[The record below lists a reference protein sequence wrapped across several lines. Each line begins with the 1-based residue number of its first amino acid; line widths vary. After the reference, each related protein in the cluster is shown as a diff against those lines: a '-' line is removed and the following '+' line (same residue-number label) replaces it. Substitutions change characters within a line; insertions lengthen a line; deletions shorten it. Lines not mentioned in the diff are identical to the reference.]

1 MDVFGRPEV
10 RFVAASVGLVL
21 VGIGVLL
28 VSGGVDT
35 FTVTGSTQRLA
46 LVEERFTLD
55 TDVLFTLEGHESQNN
70 DRPSNAEVC
79 PGREASGNHPI
90 IRNNLVAGNLVYAA
104 RITETVSTA
113 WPLDRTYRGD
123 VLGDGSLI
131 TTLYLTNGNA
141 SANQQEGVS
150 MKVDLGVPS
159 GGPTSFSTIVTR
171 LNVCP

>member
-1 MDVFGRPEV
+1 MDVLGSPEV
-10 RFVAASVGLVL
+10 RFVAASIALVL
-21 VGIGVLL
+21 VGIGLLL

-46 LVEERFTLD
+46 VVEERFTLD
-55 TDVLFTLEGHESQNN
+55 ADVLFTLEGHELQNN
-70 DRPSNAEVC
+70 DRPSNAEAC

-90 IRNNLVAGNLVYAA
+90 IRNTLVSGNLVYAA
-104 RITETVSTA
+104 RITETVPTA
-113 WPLDRTYRGD
+113 WPLDRTYKVD
-123 VLGDGSLI
+123 VFGDGVLM

-150 MKVDLGVPS
+150 MKVDLGVAS

-171 LNVCP
+171 LNGCP